1 MALKLSINTQFG
13 VNAPQAYARIANFT
27 GNKEQ
32 VQVQLVI
39 YFNEDARKN
48 DLIAVREDSIS
59 IALQDLTGN
68 IFPAIYEVL
77 KTMADYQSAVDA

>member
-77 KTMADYQSAVDA
+77 KTLPEYQGAVDA

>member
-13 VNAPQAYARIANFT
+13 VNAPDAYARIANFT

-39 YFNEDARKN
+39 YFNEDARK
-48 DLIAVREDSIS
+48 DGLTAIREDSVS
-59 IALQDLTGN
+59 VALQDLTGN
-68 IFPAIYEVL
+68 IFPAIYGAL
-77 KTMADYQSAVDA
+77 KALPNYQTAIDA